1 MVFHAL
7 EGQIFPALGNAPKLK
22 KLLNPLSHFSKWG
35 PGFVWG
41 GVGRLDFTSRNV
53 IIFLKI
59 LFSKWGF
66 KVSPRGA
73 RPFLQSFARSPP

>member
-7 EGQIFPALGNAPKLK
+7 VGQIFPALGNAPKLK

-53 IIFLKI
+53 IIFSENFI
-59 LFSKWGF
+59 F
-66 KVSPRGA
+66 KMGV
-73 RPFLQSFARSPP
+73 

>member
-7 EGQIFPALGNAPKLK
+7 VGQIFPALGNAPELK

-35 PGFVWG
+35 LGFVWG

-53 IIFLKI
+53 IIFSENFI
-59 LFSKWGF
+59 F
-66 KVSPRGA
+66 KMGV
-73 RPFLQSFARSPP
+73 